1 MNLVFKVKYGINVID
16 LPLPSGDIIKSQFT
30 AKYGKNKIIFA
41 TKPRIEVEFFL
52 KYGENSVDV
61 VVTENVIKAFQDT
74 RLTNLWKNKVTIF
87 NDIQKNAVEERHFD
101 RFVIE
106 KCNIQGGIVSKAD
119 GTIEN
124 IVNAVTVISRD
135 VDRYKTPLEYAK
147 LPVDIREDFYT
158 AQVGSF
164 IVLSEVDD
172 IVTTSRE
179 FAELQEKYKDNGIV
193 VRSVSANIHRMS
205 VDNVTITNVG

>member
-1 MNLVFKVKYGINVID
+1 MKVGFKVKYGFNE
-16 LPLPSGDIIKSQFT
+16 
-30 AKYGKNKIIFA
+30 
-41 TKPRIEVEFFL
+41 IEIPI
-52 KYGENSVDV
+52 
-61 VVTENVIKAFQDT
+61 TENT
-74 RLTNLWKNKVTIF
+74 RPSFKMDGMTDLWKQKVTIY
-87 NDIQKNAVEERHFD
+87 NDIAKTAVEERHFD

-106 KCNIQGGIVSKAD
+106 RCNVQGGIVSKTD

-124 IVNAVTVISRD
+124 IVNAVTVISKD
-135 VDRYKTPLEYAK
+135 VDRYKPPLEYAK

-158 AQVGSF
+158 VQVGDF

-193 VRSVSANIHRMS
+193 VRSVSANIHGMS
-205 VDNVTITNVG
+205 VDNITIANVG